1 MKRGFLIGG
10 YKLPYY
16 NSLRVALPQ
25 PEDNSYAVIFFEQ
38 LLNYSTSGEELDDE
52 GSAAIYEEESESGKN
67 AGRTLVKR
75 IRKRLHH
82 EWTQMDQSKK
92 YVNWQTWWTDFK
104 WCEQAIQEKLSS
116 FGSINLRDCFLP
128 DLPRLTTEQVVD
140 VIIKQAQ
147 FGLEKNSDN
156 YFNNMKS
163 ILTLM
168 NLTFL
173 ENLRMPNAERVQD
186 IIRGVP
192 NAFWTYKM
200 RSMVFLW
207 AQYLKISKTSSPS
220 TETGAKEL
228 QAIARD
234 WKNPLFHWIAKQ
246 AFDELKVG
254 IKFRYRQLI
263 DLLLIFICFPIFRLS
278 ANWSGRSISSCTILW
293 SPPSQ
298 RTQHRL

>member
-1 MKRGFLIGG
+1 MDSHFNTLLSYTVGQKRPHEPAPIVPTKADIKRRKLAMKRGFLIGG

-25 PEDNSYAVIFFEQ
+25 PEDTSYAVIFFEQ

-52 GSAAIYEEESESGKN
+52 GTAAIYEDDSDSGKN

-82 EWTQMDQSKK
+82 EWTQMEQSKK
-92 YVNWQTWWTDFK
+92 YAKWQTWWTDFK
-104 WCEQAIQEKLSS
+104 WCEQAIQEKLTS

-173 ENLRMPNAERVQD
+173 ENLKMPNLERVQD

-254 IKFRYRQLI
+254 IEPLSTI
-263 DLLLIFICFPIFRLS
+263 D
-278 ANWSGRSISSCTILW
+278 
-293 SPPSQ
+293 
-298 RTQHRL
+298 

>member
-1 MKRGFLIGG
+1 MPTKADIKRRKLAVKRGFLIGG

-16 NSLRVALPQ
+16 NSLKVALPQ

-52 GSAAIYEEESESGKN
+52 AAVTFEEDTEGKN
-67 AGRTLVKR
+67 AGRMLVKR

-82 EWTQMDQSKK
+82 EWTQMEESKK
-92 YVNWQTWWTDFK
+92 YATWQTWWTDFK
-104 WCEQAIQEKLSS
+104 WCEQAIQEKLLS
-116 FGSINLRDCFLP
+116 FGSVNVRDCFLP

-168 NLTFL
+168 NQTFL
-173 ENLRMPNAERVQD
+173 ENLKMPNTERVQD
-186 IIRGVP
+186 IIRSVP

-246 AFDELKVG
+246 AFDELKV
-254 IKFRYRQLI
+254 
-263 DLLLIFICFPIFRLS
+263 S
-278 ANWSGRSISSCTILW
+278 
-293 SPPSQ
+293 
-298 RTQHRL
+298 

>member
-1 MKRGFLIGG
+1 MDSYFNTLLLLSYTVGQKRAHEPAPIVPTKADIKRRKLAMKRGFLIGG

-25 PEDNSYAVIFFEQ
+25 PEDTSYAVIFFEQ

-52 GSAAIYEEESESGKN
+52 SSAAIYEDDSDSGKN

-82 EWTQMDQSKK
+82 EWTQMEQSKK
-92 YVNWQTWWTDFK
+92 YAKWQTWWTDFK
-104 WCEQAIQEKLSS
+104 WCEQAIQEKLTS

-173 ENLRMPNAERVQD
+173 ENLKMPNLERVQD

-254 IKFRYRQLI
+254 IESLLTI
-263 DLLLIFICFPIFRLS
+263 D
-278 ANWSGRSISSCTILW
+278 
-293 SPPSQ
+293 
-298 RTQHRL
+298 

>member
-1 MKRGFLIGG
+1 MDSNFNTLLSYTVGQKRPHEPAPIVPTKADIKRRKLAMKRGFLIGG

-25 PEDNSYAVIFFEQ
+25 PEDTSYAVIFFEQ

-52 GSAAIYEEESESGKN
+52 GTAAIYEDDSDSGKN

-82 EWTQMDQSKK
+82 EWTQMEQSKK
-92 YVNWQTWWTDFK
+92 YAKWQTWWTDFK
-104 WCEQAIQEKLSS
+104 WCEQAIQEKLTS

-173 ENLRMPNAERVQD
+173 ENLKMPNLERVQD

-254 IKFRYRQLI
+254 IESLSTI
-263 DLLLIFICFPIFRLS
+263 D
-278 ANWSGRSISSCTILW
+278 
-293 SPPSQ
+293 
-298 RTQHRL
+298 

>member
-1 MKRGFLIGG
+1 MDSHFNTLLSYTVGQKRPHEPAPIVPTKADIKRRKLAMKRGFLIGG

-25 PEDNSYAVIFFEQ
+25 PEDTSYAVIFFEQ

-52 GSAAIYEEESESGKN
+52 GTAAIYEDDSDSGKN

-82 EWTQMDQSKK
+82 EWTQMEQSKK
-92 YVNWQTWWTDFK
+92 YAKWQTWWTDFK
-104 WCEQAIQEKLSS
+104 WCEQAIQEKLTS

-173 ENLRMPNAERVQD
+173 ENLKMPNLERVQD

-254 IKFRYRQLI
+254 IESLSTI
-263 DLLLIFICFPIFRLS
+263 D
-278 ANWSGRSISSCTILW
+278 
-293 SPPSQ
+293 
-298 RTQHRL
+298 

>member
-1 MKRGFLIGG
+1 MSISFLIEIPSPTAGQKRALEAPAVVPTKADIKRRKLAIKRGFLIGG

-16 NSLRVALPQ
+16 NSLKVALPQ

-52 GSAAIYEEESESGKN
+52 AAAIYEEDTEGKN
-67 AGRTLVKR
+67 AGRMLVKR

-82 EWTQMDQSKK
+82 EWTQMEETKK
-92 YVNWQTWWTDFK
+92 YATWKTWWTDFK
-104 WCEQAIQEKLSS
+104 WCEQAIQEKLLT
-116 FGSINLRDCFLP
+116 FGSINVRDCFLP

-168 NLTFL
+168 NQTFL
-173 ENLRMPNAERVQD
+173 ENLKMPNTERVQD

-246 AFDELKVG
+246 AFDELKV
-254 IKFRYRQLI
+254 
-263 DLLLIFICFPIFRLS
+263 S
-278 ANWSGRSISSCTILW
+278 
-293 SPPSQ
+293 
-298 RTQHRL
+298 